1 MRSTPRRTTF
11 LRLVLGAAAL
21 AFGWLLLSM
30 TQASADDGGTPLASV
45 VTLAKDTPPPR
56 TADVV
61 EPVKAATRTVEK
73 AAATAPL
80 APVLSAPVT
89 RAAAVVRTSTAA
101 VSVGV
106 DTAVSEAVD
115 RVAAVA
121 DAALPAAP
129 AVPTL
134 PTVPAVPGS
143 TTTGA
148 SPSPTPA
155 VRTAVEDA
163 VSLGHA
169 ARELAS
175 VARTAGPA
183 SQQTAAT
190 TSPSVRSGSQA
201 AVPDPVSPRLP
212 TPGAPAAVTFPAPAT
227 ASGGS
232 PRSVDAAALSSA
244 AVSPRTTPLRADG
257 ALLHPVPGPVSDP
270 GSRPD

>member
-11 LRLVLGAAAL
+11 LRLVLGAVAL

-30 TQASADDGGTPLASV
+30 TQASADDGGTSLASV
-45 VTLAKDTPPPR
+45 VTSAKDTPLPR
-56 TADVV
+56 GADVV

-89 RAAAVVRTSTAA
+89 SVAAVVHSTTTAA
-101 VSVGV
+101 SEGV
-106 DTAVSEAVD
+106 DAKVAEVVDKAAESIGDAV
-115 RVAAVA
+115 
-121 DAALPAAP
+121 PAMP
-129 AVPTL
+129 AVPD
-134 PTVPAVPGS
+134 APGS
-143 TTTGA
+143 TTTGS
-148 SPSPTPA
+148 SPSPTLA
-155 VRTAVEDA
+155 VRAAVEDA
-163 VSLGHA
+163 VRLGHD

-175 VARTAGPA
+175 LAAPADPA
-183 SQQTAAT
+183 SPQTAST
-190 TSPSVRSGSQA
+190 TSPALRSGSQA
-201 AVPDPVSPRLP
+201 TVPDPVSPRLP
-212 TPGAPAAVTFPAPAT
+212 TPGAPAAVTFPAPVA

-257 ALLHPVPGPVSDP
+257 ALLRPVPGPVSDP